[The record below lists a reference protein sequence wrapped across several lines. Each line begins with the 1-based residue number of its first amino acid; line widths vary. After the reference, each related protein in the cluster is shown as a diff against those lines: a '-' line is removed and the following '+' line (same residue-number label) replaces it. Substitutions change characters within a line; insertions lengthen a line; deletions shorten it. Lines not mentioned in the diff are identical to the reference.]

1 MSNTGVTG
9 VCVCVWEGLDIII
22 PAECVNDKESTHNV
36 LDVEKSDPST
46 VDSLGRCNVRAWWSE
61 KPLINMLLD

>member
-1 MSNTGVTG
+1 M
-9 VCVCVWEGLDIII
+9 CVCEGLDIII

-46 VDSLGRCNVRAWWSE
+46 VDSLGRCNVRA
-61 KPLINMLLD
+61 